1 MLETCL
7 EKLQLEGTKA
17 NDYIEFD
24 LVDEQLL
31 NLDLLNVC
39 VGDGTKAYDTTI
51 RYKSSVFVDRSHWY
65 FIFLIKKLE
74 MLNYKLFRYFVLSTY
89 TFSIFSKPKRTE

>member
-1 MLETCL
+1 MQMLETCL
-7 EKLQLEGTKA
+7 EKLQLEGTKE

-31 NLDLLNVC
+31 NLDLLNVR

-65 FIFLIKKLE
+65 FIF
-74 MLNYKLFRYFVLSTY
+74 
-89 TFSIFSKPKRTE
+89 

>member
-1 MLETCL
+1 MLETYL
-7 EKLQLEGTKA
+7 EKLQLEGTKE

-31 NLDLLNVC
+31 NLDLLNARVD
-39 VGDGTKAYDTTI
+39 DGTKAYDTTI

-65 FIFLIKKLE
+65 FIYVFNKKIEMLYFLIYLGV
-74 MLNYKLFRYFVLSTY
+74 FF
-89 TFSIFSKPKRTE
+89 